1 MPDRIGTF
9 EMRTLRGPAPETV
22 RRSLELVA
30 RPGVDGLV
38 AVRTGTR
45 GRPFVMRSGVDAA
58 SLAAAAA
65 RWRDYQAAIGSDPI
79 EIVWGGKSWLDFNV
93 RFLVLDVRL
102 LRLTPIP
109 SGGAVG
115 GLNPPSL
122 AWLECEWDLVPLDI
136 AYSSG

>member
-1 MPDRIGTF
+1 MPDRIGSF

-22 RRSLELVA
+22 RRTLELVA

-38 AVRTGTR
+38 IVRTGTR

-58 SLAAAAA
+58 SLDAGAT
-65 RWRDYQAAIGSDPI
+65 RLRDYQAAIGSDPI
-79 EIVWGGKSWLDFNV
+79 EIIWGGKSWLDFNV
-93 RFLVLDVRL
+93 RFVVLDVRL
-102 LRLTPIP
+102 VQLVPIP
-109 SGGAVG
+109 PGGAVG

-122 AWLECEWDLVPLDI
+122 AWLECEWDLVPVSV